1 MSERASQ
8 INLARVYMAQARA
21 TPHRSFAFTLIEW
34 AGAARRRAAGREL
47 FADRSGATGTR
58 RGPWWRTPKGIVIKY
73 SNGGYNGVQCFSTPI
88 AFADRVFG
96 GKDMRGQ
103 YLWHPF
109 VIRFERVPEF
119 LRRCEYLGKE
129 MPQAEIL
136 EQVMRLSHY
145 HEKQKAAPVDDADAD
160 DDCAPALIGT
170 ENQMELFA

>member
-58 RGPWWRTPKGIVIKY
+58 RGQWWRTPKGIVIKY

-88 AFADRVFG
+88 AFSDRVFSG
-96 GKDMRGQ
+96 RDMRGQ

-109 VIRFERVPEF
+109 VIRFDRVPEF

-129 MPQAEIL
+129 MPEAEIL
-136 EQVMRLSHY
+136 EQAMRFSHY
-145 HEKQKAAPVDDADAD
+145 HERERPAPVEVEHDEDA
-160 DDCAPALIGT
+160 PTLIGK